1 MALAVF
7 SADVADTPA
16 TAAVR
21 EALAAAAGDRQTW
34 HLLSRLWVIRCA
46 SNADFRALASAWDS
60 LHREHP
66 TTFDYFALHYDP
78 AGGPVLVAPNP
89 ALRTPAPLLAE
100 GVAAKV
106 GRRPGAARRRPV
118 AAAVPLRP
126 ARAILDALE
135 RFHASN
141 APPAAEAR
149 SRRRRPGTP
158 RGRGGARRG
167 TGSARRR

>member
-21 EALAAAAGDRQTW
+21 EALTGAAGSRQTW

-46 SNADFRALASAWDS
+46 SNADFRTLAAAWES

-89 ALRTPAPLLAE
+89 ALRSPAPLLTE
-100 GVAAKV
+100 GAVAKV
-106 GRRPGAARRRPV
+106 GARRHPS

-141 APPAAEAR
+141 TPPGAKAR
-149 SRRRRPGTP
+149 SGRRRPDTG
-158 RGRGGARRG
+158 RGRGGTRRG
-167 TGSARRR
+167 TGSARRRPG